1 MWGQNLE
8 EAMLVYISKREIGYD
23 GELMLI
29 ALHFFVMLIIS
40 AQKLMQVI
48 KSNTVGFLRIQK
60 QQENTKENAKK
71 YTEINWDWSKTI
83 SWYVKC
89 YCSLLADFRNGN
101 KNVKTFLKG
110 EEILLLF
117 RKFYWKIG
125 RKLIISY
132 SNKMQLW

>member
-1 MWGQNLE
+1 
-8 EAMLVYISKREIGYD
+8 MLVYISKRGIGYD

-71 YTEINWDWSKTI
+71 YTEINWD
-83 SWYVKC
+83 
-89 YCSLLADFRNGN
+89 
-101 KNVKTFLKG
+101 
-110 EEILLLF
+110 
-117 RKFYWKIG
+117 
-125 RKLIISY
+125 
-132 SNKMQLW
+132 

>member
-1 MWGQNLE
+1 
-8 EAMLVYISKREIGYD
+8 MLVYISKREIGYD

-71 YTEINWDWSKTI
+71 YTEINWD
-83 SWYVKC
+83 
-89 YCSLLADFRNGN
+89 
-101 KNVKTFLKG
+101 
-110 EEILLLF
+110 
-117 RKFYWKIG
+117 
-125 RKLIISY
+125 
-132 SNKMQLW
+132 